1 MKSRIMRVLIM
12 LLICGGIALF
22 PITAYAQDEK
32 VVVTKLETL
41 LTATENTDALEKPVV
56 GATVIFS
63 YEKDQSVLVTGET
76 QDGWY
81 QVAYQGNT
89 GYIQKDKLGDS
100 VIDEEALQQEM
111 ENAEM
116 ADKLFVEEVE
126 RLRAEKSRS
135 KIWGIV
141 IILLVATIF
150 ALGIISSI
158 KSMNNDN
165 NNKDNQNA
173 DEEKPAKNQEKEV
186 NVAANEVPELDIID
200 IDDED

>member
-165 NNKDNQNA
+165 NKDNQNA